1 MGPMQHDATRSSARG
16 GLGRAM
22 GIAALVALAALTSS
36 CTTVSRSSADA
47 LRLIFVPKPS
57 ATPAQVAAVRFP
69 QLQLR
74 APDVNGVL
82 VLGYVDGGR
91 QAWIA
96 GGDAVFYLQ
105 PNGLVTATSG
115 IGRSYTAR
123 ITGPSPFDDLGALQG
138 TARVQRQYD
147 WIPSYQ
153 MGVPV
158 TGTLS
163 KVGTEKVVI
172 LERPLSLARYEEKL
186 SGPGFRETNIYWV
199 DERSGFIWKSRQ
211 YLAPGYA
218 VDIEQLKPYRP
229 GQ

>member
-1 MGPMQHDATRSSARG
+1 MGSMQHDATRSRARG
-16 GLGRAM
+16 GLGRAV
-22 GIAALVALAALTSS
+22 GIAAVVALAASISS

-47 LRLIFVPKPS
+47 LRLIFIPKPS

-74 APDVNGVL
+74 ASDINGVL
-82 VLGYVDGGR
+82 VLGFVDDGR

-105 PNGLVTATSG
+105 ANGLVTATSG
-115 IGRSYTAR
+115 LGRNYAVR
-123 ITGPSPFDDLGALQG
+123 IDGPSPFDDLGGMNG
-138 TARVQRQYD
+138 TTRVQRHYD
-147 WIPSYQ
+147 WRPAYQ

-158 TGTLS
+158 TGTLA

-172 LERPLSLARYEEKL
+172 LERPLTLARYEEKL

-229 GQ
+229 GP

>member
-1 MGPMQHDATRSSARG
+1 MRPMQHDATRFNARG
-16 GLGRAM
+16 GWGRAI

-47 LRLIFVPKPS
+47 LRLIFISKPS

-82 VLGYVDGGR
+82 VLGFVDAER

-105 PNGLVTATSG
+105 GNGLVSATSG
-115 IGRSYTAR
+115 IGRSYAAR
-123 ITGPSPFDDLGALQG
+123 ITGPSPFDDLGSLQG
-138 TARVQRQYD
+138 ASRVQREYD
-147 WIPSYQ
+147 WIPAYQ
-153 MGVPV
+153 MSVPV
-158 TGTLS
+158 TGTLT
-163 KVGTEKVVI
+163 KVGPEKVVI
-172 LERPLSLARYEEKL
+172 LERPLSLVRYEEKL

-218 VDIEQLKPYRP
+218 VEIEQLKPFRP